1 MAAPE
6 AGTSGNVLFIL
17 TSHNKLGDT
26 GKATGWYLPE
36 VAHAYRVLKGHG
48 FAVTFA
54 TPLGG
59 EAPMDPGSFD
69 NFKDECDDF
78 LQDKAAKEALN
89 NTKRLEDV
97 NPDDYKG
104 VYFPGGH
111 GPMWDLVNNTK
122 AHEIAM
128 KVHKNGGIICA
139 VCHGTVGI
147 AEMKNPDTG
156 KHFVHG
162 KKVTSFTDSEE
173 IEVGLD
179 KTVPFL
185 LESKLKENGADFQSG
200 KNWTNFVAEDDRLI
214 CGQNPQSTTSA
225 AQKMVVAMQRV

>member
-97 NPDDYKG
+97 NPDDYKVSPKDTSKAG
-104 VYFPGGH
+104 KNPAR
-111 GPMWDLVNNTK
+111 NTD
-122 AHEIAM
+122 
-128 KVHKNGGIICA
+128 
-139 VCHGTVGI
+139 TVGQLGI
-147 AEMKNPDTG
+147 GAGCVLPWWPWT
-156 KHFVHG
+156 H
-162 KKVTSFTDSEE
+162 
-173 IEVGLD
+173 VG
-179 KTVPFL
+179 PC
-185 LESKLKENGADFQSG
+185 Q
-200 KNWTNFVAEDDRLI
+200 
-214 CGQNPQSTTSA
+214 
-225 AQKMVVAMQRV
+225 